1 MWSNATHEE
10 LENLC
15 PLAVVGQLSEEEQA
29 RWNAHIIECVSCRA
43 EFDEYADLLHHK
55 LPMIKP
61 PSSSNARTGFDP
73 ADQRELFLARA
84 ERLGFISFRASKVAV
99 SRRFAPS
106 LNFFRHPKIA
116 LAAIFI
122 LFVTIGM
129 LSYLVIRTTDRNRTL
144 TSELDESRRNK
155 SILEMQIERLSQ
167 STPIDQ
173 LKPQDIVPGPLALKK
188 RKSDSDDSANRAT
201 EEALDDTRDEYESLL
216 SRYKAV
222 ETQLEAATKQLDALK
237 KDDGAHQSSG
247 VDHEAELKGAQ
258 ASLAKLDDEIKSL
271 RNGRSNDLSTMA
283 AQEAQVKELSERLRE
298 QTEALN
304 RERRLLAAD
313 RDIRELMT
321 ARNLHIVDVYDV
333 DEKGKT
339 KRTFGRAFYTEGRSL
354 IFYAFDLEDTRI
366 TKAKYSLQAWGYQQ
380 STERSVQS
388 LGIFYVDDQK
398 KNRWALKFDDPT
410 VLAQIDSVFVTI
422 EPLGGSKRPSGEKL
436 LYAYLKNQ
444 PNHP

>member
-1 MWSNATHEE
+1 MLSNDSHEE
-10 LENLC
+10 LEKLC
-15 PLAVVGQLSEEEQA
+15 TLAAAGELSEEEQT
-29 RWNAHIIECVSCRA
+29 RWKAHLIECANCRA
-43 EFDEYADLLHHK
+43 KSVDFADLVHDK

-61 PSSSNARTGFDP
+61 SKSANAQTVFNP
-73 ADQRELFLARA
+73 AEQRELFLARA
-84 ERLGFISFRASKVAV
+84 QRLGFISPGTSKAAAS
-99 SRRFAPS
+99 RHFAFS
-106 LNFFRHPKIA
+106 LNFFRQPKFA
-116 LAAIFI
+116 LAAILM
-122 LFVTIGM
+122 LFVAIGM
-129 LSYLVIRTTDRNRTL
+129 LSYLVIRTTARNRTL
-144 TSELDESRRNK
+144 RSELDETRRDK
-155 SILEMQIERLSQ
+155 SSLEMQIERLSKSAPTDRLLQ
-167 STPIDQ
+167 RDV
-173 LKPQDIVPGPLALKK
+173 VPNPPALKK
-188 RKSDSDDSANRAT
+188 QTDHNASANRAT
-201 EEALDDTRDEYESLL
+201 EEARDDTRDEYESLL

-222 ETQLEAATKQLDALK
+222 EIQLEAATKQLDAMK
-237 KDDGAHQSSG
+237 KDDGARQSSG
-247 VDHEAELKGAQ
+247 VDHEAELKATQ
-258 ASLAKLDDEIKSL
+258 SSLAKLNDEIKSL

-283 AQEAQVKELSERLRE
+283 AQEAQVRELSDRLRE

-380 STERSVQS
+380 STDRSVQS

-398 KNRWALKFDDPT
+398 KNRWALKFDDPA

>member
-1 MWSNATHEE
+1 MWSDETHEK

-15 PLAVVGQLSEEEQA
+15 PFAVIGQLSEDEQA
-29 RWNAHIIECVSCRA
+29 RWDAHVVECASCRA
-43 EFDEYADLLHHK
+43 EFDEYSELLYAK
-55 LPMIKP
+55 LPLIKP
-61 PSSSNARTGFDP
+61 PISNARAAFNL

-84 ERLGFISFRASKVAV
+84 ESRGFIVPGATKGEAP
-99 SRRFAPS
+99 RRFATI
-106 LNFFRHPKIA
+106 LNFFRQPKLA
-116 LAAIFI
+116 LATIII
-122 LFVTIGM
+122 LFVAIGS
-129 LSYLVIRTTDRNRTL
+129 LSYLVLRTTARNRAL
-144 TSELDESRRNK
+144 LSELIEFRKDK
-155 SILEMQIERLSQ
+155 SSLETQIEKLSQ
-167 STPIDQ
+167 STPADPETPRETVPVLAIK
-173 LKPQDIVPGPLALKK
+173 KPQSVRGNSASRLTEAPP
-188 RKSDSDDSANRAT
+188 SDA
-201 EEALDDTRDEYESLL
+201 RDENESLL
-216 SRYKAV
+216 SHYNAI
-222 ETQLEAATKQLDALK
+222 ETQLEAATNQLNALK
-237 KDDGAHQSSG
+237 RDAIARQSSSF
-247 VDHEAELKGAQ
+247 DHEAELKAAQ
-258 ASLAKLDDEIKSL
+258 ETLAKLNDEIKSL

-283 AQEAQVKELSERLRE
+283 AQEAQVKELSDRLRE
-298 QTEALN
+298 QTDALN

-366 TKAKYSLQAWGYQQ
+366 TKANYSLQAWGYQQ

-398 KNRWALKFDDPT
+398 KNRWALKFDDPA

-422 EPLGGSKRPSGEKL
+422 EPPGGSKRPSGDKL

>member
-1 MWSNATHEE
+1 MWSDEIHEE

-15 PLAVVGQLSEEEQA
+15 PLAVIGELSEDEQA
-29 RWNAHIIECVSCRA
+29 RWDAHVIECTSCHA
-43 EFDEYADLLHHK
+43 EFNEYSELLHDK
-55 LPMIKP
+55 LPLIKP
-61 PSSSNARTGFDP
+61 PSSNARAVFRP

-84 ERLGFISFRASKVAV
+84 ESRGFIFSEAGKREATTP
-99 SRRFAPS
+99 FAIS
-106 LNFFRHPKIA
+106 LNFFRQPRFA
-116 LAAIFI
+116 LAAILL
-122 LFVTIGM
+122 LFVVIGS
-129 LSYLVIRTTDRNRTL
+129 LSYLVLRTTARNRAL
-144 TSELDESRRNK
+144 TSELIESRSDK
-155 SILEMQIERLSQ
+155 ASLETEIEKLSQ
-167 STPIDQ
+167 SAPATPARPGETTPVSSAMK
-173 LKPQDIVPGPLALKK
+173 KPQSVRGNSASHLA
-188 RKSDSDDSANRAT
+188 AA
-201 EEALDDTRDEYESLL
+201 ALNDPRDENESLL
-216 SRYKAV
+216 SRYSAI
-222 ETQLEAATKQLDALK
+222 EAQLESATNQLDALK
-237 KDDGAHQSSG
+237 KDAIARQGSSI
-247 VDHEAELKGAQ
+247 DHEAELKAAQ
-258 ASLAKLDDEIKSL
+258 AALAKLNDEIRSL
-271 RNGRSNDLSTMA
+271 RNVRSNDLTTMA
-283 AQEAQVKELSERLRE
+283 AQEHQVKELSDRLRE

-366 TKAKYSLQAWGYQQ
+366 TKANYSLQAWGYQQ

-398 KNRWALKFDDPT
+398 KNRWALKFDDPA

-422 EPLGGSKRPSGEKL
+422 EPPGGSKRPSGEKL